1 MTNVRFLTDIVSGEP
16 VRMQI
21 SLENQG
27 SDQYSGYLTIRFF
40 NQGSDQPVTELTPY
54 MIKLPAGNIAMLNP
68 YFIMPLKPGTYDMIC
83 FDKYDEPVSD
93 AVTIVVGDS
102 GVDEIMTASDTADIY
117 TAGGVLVCKNAG
129 REAISSLPKGLYII
143 NIAGKTYKVIK

>member
-1 MTNVRFLTDIVSGEP
+1 M
-16 VRMQI
+16 
-21 SLENQG
+21 
-27 SDQYSGYLTIRFF
+27 
-40 NQGSDQPVTELTPY
+40 
-54 MIKLPAGNIAMLNP
+54 
-68 YFIMPLKPGTYDMIC
+68 
-83 FDKYDEPVSD
+83 
-93 AVTIVVGDS
+93 VVGDS